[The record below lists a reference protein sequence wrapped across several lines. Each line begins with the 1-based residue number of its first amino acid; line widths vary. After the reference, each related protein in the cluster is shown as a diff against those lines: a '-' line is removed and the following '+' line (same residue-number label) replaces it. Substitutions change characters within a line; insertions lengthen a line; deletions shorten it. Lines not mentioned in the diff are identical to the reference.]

1 MAAPKGNKFGTKL
14 KEPEARQEAFKQ
26 YCQHI
31 AEGWPKEAFFFSHPE
46 YSVCHKTMERY
57 IAESPEEFPSH
68 LLNDAKSKR
77 YKHWIEEGKTLMK
90 GGYRHGSPSVW
101 QTIMRNIFRDI
112 GWDKDTSS
120 SNFVSEEFLKP
131 FAAIMSQLG
140 KLQSES
146 ERKIADNNNNNEQKS
161 E

>member
-1 MAAPKGNKFGTKL
+1 MIKGNKSGVKL
-14 KEPEARQEAFKQ
+14 KEPEVRQEAYRQ

-31 AEGWPKEAFFFSHPE
+31 AEGWPKEAFFFSHPNH
-46 YSVCHKTMERY
+46 SVCWKTMDRY
-57 IAESPEEFPSH
+57 IAENPSEFPPS
-68 LLNDAKSKR
+68 LMADAKCKR
-77 YKHWIEEGKTLMK
+77 YKHWMNEGKTLMQ
-90 GGYRHGSPSVW
+90 GGYKHGSPSVW
-101 QTIMRNIFRDI
+101 QTIMRNIFKDI
-112 GWDKDTSS
+112 GWDKDASS

-146 ERKIADNNNNNEQKS
+146 ERKIADNNNNSEQKS